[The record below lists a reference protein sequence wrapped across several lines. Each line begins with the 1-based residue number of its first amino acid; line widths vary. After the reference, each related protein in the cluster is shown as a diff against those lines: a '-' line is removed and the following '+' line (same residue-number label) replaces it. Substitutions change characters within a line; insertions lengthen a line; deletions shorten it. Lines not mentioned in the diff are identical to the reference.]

1 MSQQP
6 IGKFYDNLNISFPLG
21 NVQCH
26 ALKFSYEPHMR
37 NFPKHS
43 HSSNSWEIHY
53 IAHGTGHIVLDG
65 HSYDIGTNS
74 FFINGPHIEHAQFS
88 DASNPITEYCIYLK
102 FDSKSKKLQ
111 HSSNPAFLNHFFD
124 ITSFCGYDTQ
134 NIYGLMQ
141 HLFYE
146 LDTEDTG
153 FLTQITALLT
163 QLLVLS
169 VRNCYHT
176 HEDSSY
182 FHPVTPDDKK
192 YLIIEECFLYE
203 YKELTLETLSERLG
217 VSPRQTERL
226 LKKHYG
232 KTFLQKK
239 QEAKM
244 SAATVLL
251 RDSLNSITDISVSL
265 GYSSVEHFSSAF
277 HKYYGLSAREWR
289 KRNCL

>member
-1 MSQQP
+1 MSQEV
-6 IGKFYDNLNISFPLG
+6 IGKFYDNLNISFSLG
-21 NVQCH
+21 NVHCH

-37 NFPKHS
+37 NFPTHS

-53 IAHGTGHIVLDG
+53 IAHGTGHILLNG
-65 HSYDIGTNS
+65 QTFDIGPNF

-88 DASNPITEYCIYLK
+88 NATDPITEYCVYLK
-102 FDSKSKKLQ
+102 FESKSRKLQ
-111 HSSNPAFLNHFFD
+111 HASNPGFLNRFFE
-124 ITSFCGYDTQ
+124 ITSFLGQDNQ
-134 NIYGLMQ
+134 NIYGIIQ
-141 HLFYE
+141 NLFYE
-146 LDTEDTG
+146 LDTKGTG
-153 FLTQITALLT
+153 FLSQITALLT
-163 QLLVLS
+163 QLLVLT

-176 HEDSSY
+176 HEESTY
-182 FHPVTPDDKK
+182 FRSVTPDDKK

-203 YKELTLETLSERLG
+203 YRELTLEILSQRLG

-251 RDSLNSITDISVSL
+251 RDLHNSITDISISL

-289 KRNCL
+289 KLHCI